1 MTDITNTTNKTFC
14 MSEYD
19 ELKRVILCQ
28 PQYMTIREVINETQ
42 NHFKNEGIHI
52 ERALEQH
59 GEFVKT
65 LKKMISKLFYCL
77 IIKNILNRSLHGI
90 LVLH

>member
-1 MTDITNTTNKTFC
+1 MAESPETNNKTFC

-42 NHFKNEGIHI
+42 EHFKDEGIHI

-59 GEFVKT
+59 GKFVKT
-65 LKKMISKLFYCL
+65 LKDHGH
-77 IIKNILNRSLHGI
+77 RSYFITLS
-90 LVLH
+90 